1 MRERER
7 ESKKVEDEDKLTTSR
22 RRIVTL
28 NAVAAAASIA
38 IGVFRCGSVCVCVCR
53 RVMLIRRCGKLVSL
67 AESATVAATAAA
79 AAEELISSER
89 ARKCSLVRQLP
100 VCSLAPV
107 FGGLLLMLIVRSA
120 LSLSLS
126 PRRVVMAI

>member
-1 MRERER
+1 M
-7 ESKKVEDEDKLTTSR
+7 
-22 RRIVTL
+22 TL
-28 NAVAAAASIA
+28 NAAAAASIA
-38 IGVFRCGSVCVCVCR
+38 IGVFLAVVQCVCVCR

-67 AESATVAATAAA
+67 AESATVAA

-107 FGGLLLMLIVRSA
+107 FGGLSLMLIVRSA
-120 LSLSLS
+120 LSLSL
-126 PRRVVMAI
+126 PVVS